1 MASVRYSIRTR
12 CCTTCWMLNRKRQN
26 ERLQIGEQKGKYGE
40 YCQSS
45 ELGFL
50 GFVCVLEYKT
60 HRSTHKKGSL
70 MPAALES
77 EKYN

>member
-1 MASVRYSIRTR
+1 
-12 CCTTCWMLNRKRQN
+12 MLNRKRQN

-50 GFVCVLEYKT
+50 GCVRT
-60 HRSTHKKGSL
+60 GIQDAS
-70 MPAALES
+70 
-77 EKYN
+77 KYS